1 VQSAVRQRGKHS
13 LDDLLIAM
21 PPQQTDAGILVK
33 TQMWQLTPSGL
44 ERVLADA
51 CSDGDI
57 DVRGYWSLRVAVAFL
72 MFLAGGGLDEA

>member
-1 VQSAVRQRGKHS
+1 VSFGSVASTRWTTSSSPRH
-13 LDDLLIAM
+13 A
-21 PPQQTDAGILVK
+21 QQTDAGILVK
-33 TQMWQLTPSGL
+33 TEMWQLTPNGL

-72 MFLAGGGLDEA
+72 MFLAGGGLDEP